1 MMKAFEVRNMTDLE
15 IQTKLEETYE
25 EIFNL
30 RFQYAVG
37 QAKDPNRVRYLKR
50 DIARMRTVL
59 NERQAASQ

>member
-30 RFQYAVG
+30 RFQHVVG